1 MMLLLLAI
9 VGCTTIDELTN
20 DATSTSGSEATA
32 IPDAPLA
39 TATPSPQ
46 EEFESLAKQ
55 LNTKGLI
62 TQSLVDDLLAQ
73 QSRLGSINPEVNDPE
88 VAMQVLADFNEAVQ
102 AWGDNITQVLDLS
115 QSVLGQIDPQGRAGL
130 HSPLLVSCN
139 DVVSLNN
146 TMDKIQ
152 KDVDVAKTARDRML
166 AVDRDKDFGKFETEF
181 RNWRTSY
188 KTANT
193 TANNELVMGP
203 LQLRLVLS
211 WPEQRPLE

>member
-1 MMLLLLAI
+1 
-9 VGCTTIDELTN
+9 
-20 DATSTSGSEATA
+20 
-32 IPDAPLA
+32 
-39 TATPSPQ
+39 
-46 EEFESLAKQ
+46 
-55 LNTKGLI
+55 
-62 TQSLVDDLLAQ
+62 
-73 QSRLGSINPEVNDPE
+73 
-88 VAMQVLADFNEAVQ
+88 MQVLANFNEAVQ
-102 AWGDNITQVLDLS
+102 AWGDNITQVLDFS
-115 QSVLGQIDPQGRAGL
+115 QSVLGQIGPQGPAGL

-139 DVVSLNN
+139 DVVSLSN

-166 AVDRDKDFGKFETEF
+166 AVDRDKDFGKFETES

-188 KTANT
+188 KTATT